1 MKKLFTVGLAVAFG
15 AVFALTQ
22 NGAEAVELKY
32 AHQSSVT
39 NINHLNIVDFGEKL
53 KELSGGEMTVRIFPN
68 KQLGGERDEIEG
80 ILLGTLD
87 SARPASAVVAN
98 WVPEFNVANMPFVFR
113 DIDHFQR
120 VWRAGGELHNI
131 IQEKAEAKGL
141 RFLCA
146 TTTGIRNI
154 MSKRPIFGIED
165 MKGLK
170 IRAIENPV
178 HVATFNAMGAN
189 ATAIAYPEVYGA
201 LQTGVVDGADAANNN
216 YHSQKF
222 YEQAPYWSL
231 IGWLV
236 FTNTMIMSE
245 KTWDSLSAKNQKAT
259 QDAAVYACEK
269 QNEFYKTDGDKKLQM
284 LLAEGV
290 KVTVPNR
297 QPFID
302 ASQKVYDQFLK
313 TDAEKALVKLIQD
326 TE

>member
-1 MKKLFTVGLAVAFG
+1 VTNVNHLSQVEFQKKLAE
-15 AVFALTQ
+15 LT
-22 NGAEAVELKY
+22 GG
-32 AHQSSVT
+32 
-39 NINHLNIVDFGEKL
+39 NI
-53 KELSGGEMTVRIFPN
+53 TVRIFPN

-87 SARPASAVVAN
+87 GAKPASAVVAN

-113 DIDHFQR
+113 DLDHFQR
-120 VWRAGGELHNI
+120 VWRVGGELHNI

-146 TTTGIRNI
+146 VTTGIRNI
-154 MSKRPIFGIED
+154 MSKRPIFAIED

-245 KTWDSLSAKNQKAT
+245 KTWDSLSAKDQQAV
-259 QDAAVYACEK
+259 QDAAVYACNW
-269 QNEFYKTDGDKKLQM
+269 QTDFYKHDGDKKLQM

-290 KVTVPNR
+290 KVTMPYR
-297 QPFID
+297 EPFIE

-313 TDAEKALVKLIQD
+313 TDEEKKLLKIILD

>member
-15 AVFALTQ
+15 AVFALAHQT
-22 NGAEAVELKY
+22 ADARELKFS
-32 AHQSSVT
+32 HQSNVT
-39 NINHLNIVDFGEKL
+39 NVNHLSQVEFQKKLAELTGGNI
-53 KELSGGEMTVRIFPN
+53 TVRIFPN

-87 SARPASAVVAN
+87 GAKPASAVVAN

-113 DIDHFQR
+113 DLDHFQR
-120 VWRAGGELHNI
+120 VWRVGGELHNI

-146 TTTGIRNI
+146 VTTGIRNI
-154 MSKRPIFGIED
+154 MSKRPIFAIED

-245 KTWDSLSAKNQKAT
+245 KTWDSLSAKDQQAV
-259 QDAAVYACEK
+259 QDAAVYACNW
-269 QNEFYKTDGDKKLQM
+269 QTDFYKHDGDKKLQM

-290 KVTVPNR
+290 KVTMPYR
-297 QPFID
+297 EPFIE

-313 TDAEKALVKLIQD
+313 TDEEKKLLKIILD

>member
-1 MKKLFTVGLAVAFG
+1 MKKLSTVGLAVAFG
-15 AVFALTQ
+15 AAFALTL
-22 NGAEAVELKY
+22 NSAEAVELKFS
-32 AHQSSVT
+32 HQSPVT
-39 NINHLNIVDFGEKL
+39 NVNHLSVVEFQK
-53 KELSGGEMTVRIFPN
+53 KVAELSGGDITVRIFPN
-68 KQLGGERDEIEG
+68 KQLGGERDEVEG

-87 SARPASAVVAN
+87 AAKPASAVVAN
-98 WVPEFNVANMPFVFR
+98 WVSELNVANMPFVFR
-113 DIDHFQR
+113 DLDHFQR
-120 VWRAGGELHNI
+120 VWRGDLHKI

-154 MSKRPIFGIED
+154 MSKRPIFGVED

-216 YHSQKF
+216 YHAQKF
-222 YEQAPYWSL
+222 YEQAPYWSQV
-231 IGWLV
+231 GWLV

-245 KTWDSLSAKNQKAT
+245 KTWDTLSAANQKAV
-259 QDAAVYACEK
+259 QEAAFYACEW
-269 QNEFYKTDGDKKLQM
+269 QNTYYKTDGDEKLQM
-284 LLAEGV
+284 LLALGV
-290 KVTVPNR
+290 KVTVPYR
-297 QPFID
+297 EPFIE
-302 ASQKVYDQFLK
+302 ASQKVYDEFLK
-313 TDAEKALVKLIQD
+313 TDEEKSLVKLIQD

>member
-1 MKKLFTVGLAVAFG
+1 MKKLFTAGLAVAFG

-22 NGAEAVELKY
+22 NGAEAKELKFS
-32 AHQSSVT
+32 HQGKVT
-39 NINHLNIVDFGEKL
+39 DGVHLALVEFQKRVA
-53 KELSGGEMTVRIFPN
+53 ELSGGDITVRIFPN

-87 SARPASAVVAN
+87 GAKPASAVLAN
-98 WVPEFNVANMPFVFR
+98 WVPELNVANMPFVFR
-113 DIDHFQR
+113 DLDHFQR
-120 VWRAGGELHNI
+120 VWSGDLLKI
-131 IQEKAEAKGL
+131 IQEKAEAKGI

-154 MSKRPIFGIED
+154 MSKRPIFSIED

-170 IRAIENPV
+170 IRAIQNPV

-231 IGWLV
+231 IGWLM
-236 FTNTMIMSE
+236 FTNTIIMSE
-245 KTWDSLSAKNQKAT
+245 KMWDSLPAKDQKAV
-259 QDAAVYACEK
+259 QDAAFYSCDW
-269 QNEFYKTDGDKKLQM
+269 QNVFYKTDRDVKLQM
-284 LLAEGV
+284 LLALGV
-290 KVTVPNR
+290 KVTVPYR
-297 QPFID
+297 EPFIE

-313 TDAEKALVKLIQD
+313 TGEQKNLLKIILD